1 MASIQGGCLCGAIR
15 YEITAEPVAQGACH
29 CRDCQYLAAGGP
41 AHLMVLPRDGLRLT
55 KGNPHAFARRS
66 KQGHAG
72 ARRFCAACGTPLLV
86 DSPDHPE
93 LTAVTAGS
101 LDDPS
106 GFKPAGHSWTSTAQP
121 WHHINPILPQW
132 DKDRS

>member
-1 MASIQGGCLCGAIR
+1 MISNHLNLVEQQRRNAESISAR
-15 YEITAEPVAQGACH
+15 TAE
-29 CRDCQYLAAGGP
+29 YLAAGGP
-41 AHLMVLPRDGLRLT
+41 AHLMVLPRGGLRLT

-66 KQGHAG
+66 AQGHAG
-72 ARRFCAACGTPLLV
+72 ARQFCAACGTPLLV

-106 GFKPAGHSWTSTAQP
+106 QFKPAGHSWTSTAQP
-121 WHHINPILPQW
+121 WHHINPVLPQW
-132 DKDRS
+132 EKNRT